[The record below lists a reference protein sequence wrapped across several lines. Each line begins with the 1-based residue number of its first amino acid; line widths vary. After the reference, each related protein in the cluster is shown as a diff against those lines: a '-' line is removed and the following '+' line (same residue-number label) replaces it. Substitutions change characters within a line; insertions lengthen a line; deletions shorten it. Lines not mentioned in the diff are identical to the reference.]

1 MQPNY
6 AKLNGCPGYELPNG
20 ATAYLAKDGR
30 IVHYIKDGFTWTRE
44 DFLKKKREK
53 R

>member
-6 AKLNGCPGYELPNG
+6 QKLNGCPGYELPNG
-20 ATAYLAKDGR
+20 ATAYLAQDGR
-30 IVHYIKDGFTWTRE
+30 LVHYVKGKFTWTRK
-44 DFLKKKREK
+44 DYQQKKRGK